1 AGNQS
6 RARRAL
12 CLRKIRSIGGGAATM
27 IDRRRFLKNSLVTG
41 AALTIPGVASRFI
54 AAGDRGEIT
63 RPLLSPARGE
73 TLITI
78 LHTNDT
84 HSQIDPIPDND
95 KQYGGKGG
103 VARRA
108 TLVKRVRAENPNTLM
123 IDAGDVF
130 QGTPYFNFY
139 KGEVEYK
146 SMSLIGYDVGTLGN
160 HDFDN
165 GVNALVAA
173 MKFANFDFVSCNYDV
188 RGTVLEAR
196 VKPYAVRTLGG
207 VRVGL
212 FGMGISPDNLI
223 TPQNFKGVTYNDP
236 VKAARE
242 VVATLRGAERCTL
255 VVGMSHLGYYPN
267 ATQGG
272 LGDSQV
278 AAQVDGIDF
287 IASGHTHTFMKE
299 PVITKTPSGGNT
311 IIFQVG
317 RSGIYVGRVDMK
329 IRDGKV
335 VASAARLL
343 DLRDESLA

>member
-1 AGNQS
+1 MIT
-6 RARRAL
+6 RR
-12 CLRKIRSIGGGAATM
+12 G
-27 IDRRRFLKNSLVTG
+27 FLKASLAGGVIATSPRS
-41 AALTIPGVASRFI
+41 ALQLLARPTPPSWPAISAPFLAVNPG
-54 AAGDRGEIT
+54 EK
-63 RPLLSPARGE
+63 
-73 TLITI
+73 LITI

-84 HSQIDPIPDND
+84 HSQIDPLPRNDPQYPD
-95 KQYGGKGG
+95 KGG

-108 TLVKRVRAENPNTLM
+108 TLVKRVRKENPNTLL

-165 GVNALVAA
+165 GVNGLAAA
-173 MKFANFDFVSCNYDV
+173 MKFANFDFVSTNYDL
-188 RGTVLEAR
+188 RGTPLESR
-196 VKPYAVRTLGG
+196 VKPYVVRVIGG

-212 FGMGISPDNLI
+212 FGLGISPDNLI
-223 TPQNFKGVTYNDP
+223 TPENFRGVKYNDP
-236 VKAARE
+236 VKASRE
-242 VVATLRGAERCTL
+242 VVRTLRERERCTL

-267 ATQGG
+267 PRGG
-272 LGDSQV
+272 EIGDTQV

-287 IASGHTHTFMKE
+287 IASGHTHTFMKQ
-299 PVITKTPSGGNT
+299 PVMTKAPSGGNT

-317 RSGIYVGRVDMK
+317 RSGIYVGRVDLK
-329 IRDGKV
+329 VRAGKV
-335 VASAARLL
+335 IAAVGRLL

>member
-1 AGNQS
+1 MIN
-6 RARRAL
+6 RRGFLKASL
-12 CLRKIRSIGGGAATM
+12 AGGAVA
-27 IDRRRFLKNSLVTG
+27 RSALSLLSTPMWS
-41 AALTIPGVASRFI
+41 AISA
-54 AAGDRGEIT
+54 
-63 RPLLSPARGE
+63 PLLDVLPGE
-73 TLITI
+73 KLITI

-84 HSQIDPIPDND
+84 HSQIDPLPANDRLYPD
-95 KQYGGKGG
+95 KGG

-108 TLVKRVRAENPNTLM
+108 TLVKRVRKENPNTLL

-146 SMSLIGYDVGTLGN
+146 SMSLIGYDVVTLGN

-165 GVNALVAA
+165 GVVALAKA
-173 MKFANFDFVSCNYDV
+173 MKFAKFEFVSSNYDV
-188 RGTVLEAR
+188 RGTPIESR
-196 VKPYAVRTLGG
+196 VKPYVVRVIAG

-212 FGMGISPDNLI
+212 FGLGVSPDNLI
-223 TPQNFKGVTYNDP
+223 TPQNFKGVKYLDP
-236 VKAARE
+236 VKAASGVVKILRE
-242 VVATLRGAERCTL
+242 RERCTL
-255 VVGMSHLGYYPN
+255 VIGMSHLGYYANPRE
-267 ATQGG
+267 GE
-272 LGDSQV
+272 LGDTQV
-278 AAQVDGIDF
+278 AARVDGIDF
-287 IASGHTHTFMKE
+287 IASGHTHTFMNQ

-343 DLRDESLA
+343 DLRDETLG